1 MLHTFRAPTLFI
13 ENKSRQYDIF
23 PRLFYTSD
31 GELLDVPSDE
41 DVTLFSIST
50 SEGHANTPCAQY
62 AILGSNPD
70 VTGSGA
76 RSGHDE
82 AFLRPP
88 LGSSGRRFR
97 RFRNGGESGGTR
109 GSANA
114 VCLRGAVAAECRE
127 SVDCVAQVASHPRQ
141 SLNAVR

>member
-1 MLHTFRAPTLFI
+1 M
-13 ENKSRQYDIF
+13 
-23 PRLFYTSD
+23 
-31 GELLDVPSDE
+31 
-41 DVTLFSIST
+41 
-50 SEGHANTPCAQY
+50 
-62 AILGSNPD
+62 
-70 VTGSGA
+70 TGSGA